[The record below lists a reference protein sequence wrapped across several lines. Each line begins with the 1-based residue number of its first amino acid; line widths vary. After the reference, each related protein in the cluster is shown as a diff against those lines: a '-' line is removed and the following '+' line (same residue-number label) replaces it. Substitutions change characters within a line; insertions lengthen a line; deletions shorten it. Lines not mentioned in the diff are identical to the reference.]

1 MNFSEELIERLK
13 TIQVTLA
20 SGKEVSESDRKVLL
34 MTQLMEEEK
43 NERKNTS
50 GG

>member
-13 TIQVTLA
+13 SIQVTLA
-20 SGKEVSESDRKVLL
+20 SGNAISETDRMVLL

-43 NERKNTS
+43 NERKNNS
-50 GG
+50 GS